1 MATPPLPFDGAQLQ
15 VLVSLLSQMGGGI
28 NPTLMSSAYPNNV
41 SPAGIKSSFSPEI
54 LMASGLVSPDVLNQ
68 LTATELS
75 NLQTKY
81 AGNIQSRLPYEASDA
96 VLSKYTSKYL
106 GNDIVSSFM
115 QSAFDRISSGAET
128 ADTVLARINE
138 SKETPSEVKDALAKI
153 TPDLD
158 GFSQSVI
165 KRNDALAKFEY
176 DQQGQ
181 LNTLGPAPTAADARM
196 ALYDKM
202 GVPQMALLGDPN
214 AAYEFDASNFVDK
227 EKIAA
232 YENAYRDALIAQNN
246 ARANTS
252 GAVAQ
257 GNLQNSYSMKG
268 LEEQARLYAENA
280 TKDMKTNS
288 AWTEDLGSILGT
300 TVGGLGVGAAAGAT
314 PTLGI
319 GAPFGAAVGGASGLI
334 GGIVDWATGRNDDKY
349 KKAKEEAL
357 KAAYDK
363 ELARLQL
370 ESPPIGLDE
379 MRIKYSPDYRNAS
392 AKAKSAK
399 VDVSLQNAY
408 GRLVADALSQQLT
421 SRGITP
427 YSQNLNQLLGYA
439 IQTAKK

>member
-15 VLVSLLSQMGGGI
+15 ILISLLSQMGGGI

-68 LTATELS
+68 LTAAQLADLTSE
-75 NLQTKY
+75 Y

-196 ALYDKM
+196 ALFDKL

-214 AAYEFDASNFVDK
+214 AAYEFDPSNFVDK

-232 YENAYRDALIAQNN
+232 YEKALRDARVAQNN

-252 GAVAQ
+252 GAIAQ
-257 GNLQNSYSMKG
+257 GNLQNSYSMKA

-280 TKDMKTNS
+280 VKDMKTNS
-288 AWTEDLGSILGT
+288 AWTEDLGSIFGT
-300 TVGGLGVGAAAGAT
+300 TAAGIGVGAAAGAT

-334 GGIVDWATGRNDDKY
+334 GGIFDWATGRNDDKY

-357 KAAYDK
+357 KVAYDK
-363 ELARLQL
+363 ELARLKM
-370 ESPPIGLDE
+370 ESPSLNLEE
-379 MRIKYSPDYRNAS
+379 MRLKYSPDYRVTVENA
-392 AKAKSAK
+392 KRAKSNIA
-399 VDVSLQNAY
+399 SEQAY
-408 GRLVADALSQQLT
+408 GQQVADALAKELT

-439 IQTAKK
+439 IQTAK

>member
-15 VLVSLLSQMGGGI
+15 VLISLLSQMGGGI

-68 LTATELS
+68 LTAAQLADLKSE
-75 NLQTKY
+75 Y

-196 ALYDKM
+196 ALFDKL

-214 AAYEFDASNFVDK
+214 AAYEFDPSNFVDK
-227 EKIAA
+227 EKITG
-232 YENAYRDALIAQNN
+232 YEKALRDAVIAQNN
-246 ARANTS
+246 ARANAS
-252 GAVAQ
+252 GAIAQ
-257 GNLQNSYSMKG
+257 GNLQNSYSMKA

-288 AWTEDLGSILGT
+288 AWTEDLGSIFGT
-300 TVGGLGVGAAAGAT
+300 TAAGLGVGAAAGAT

-357 KAAYDK
+357 KVAYDK
-363 ELARLQL
+363 ELARLKM
-370 ESPPIGLDE
+370 ESPSLSLEE
-379 MRIKYSPDYRNAS
+379 MRVKYSPDYRVTVENA
-392 AKAKSAK
+392 KRAKSNIA
-399 VDVSLQNAY
+399 LEQAY
-408 GRLVADALSQQLT
+408 GQQVADALAKELT

-439 IQTAKK
+439 IQTAK

>member
-15 VLVSLLSQMGGGI
+15 TLISLLSQMGGGI
-28 NPTLMSSAYPNNV
+28 NPSLMSSAYPNNV
-41 SPAGIKSSFSPEI
+41 SPSGVKSSFSPEI
-54 LMASGLVSPDVLNQ
+54 LMASGLVSPEMLNQ

-181 LNTLGPAPTAADARM
+181 LNTLGPAPTASDARM

-214 AAYEFDASNFVDK
+214 AAYQFDPSTFVDK
-227 EKIAA
+227 EKMTG
-232 YENAYRDALIAQNN
+232 YENTLRDALIAQSN

-288 AWTEDLGSILGT
+288 AWTEDLGSI
-300 TVGGLGVGAAAGAT
+300 VGKTAAFGAAGAAAGAI
-314 PTLGI
+314 PTIGV
-319 GAPFGAAVGGASGLI
+319 GAPFAGAVGLGSGLVA
-334 GGIVDWATGRNDDKY
+334 GLVDWATGSNDDKY

-363 ELARLQL
+363 ELARLKL

-379 MRIKYSPDYRNAS
+379 MRVKYSPDYRIAS
-392 AKAKSAK
+392 ANAHKAKT
-399 VDVSLQNAY
+399 DVSLQNAY

-421 SRGITP
+421 ARGITP
-427 YSQNLNQLLGYA
+427 YAQNLNQLLGYA
-439 IQTAKK
+439 VQTAKK

>member
-15 VLVSLLSQMGGGI
+15 VLISLLSQMGGGI

-68 LTATELS
+68 LTAAQLADLKSE
-75 NLQTKY
+75 Y

-196 ALYDKM
+196 ALFDKL
-202 GVPQMALLGDPN
+202 GVPQLALLGDPN
-214 AAYEFDASNFVDK
+214 AAYEFDPSDFVDK
-227 EKIAA
+227 EKMAA
-232 YENAYRDALIAQNN
+232 YENALRDARVAQNS
-246 ARANTS
+246 ARADTS
-252 GAVAQ
+252 GAIAQ
-257 GNLQNSYSMKG
+257 GNLQNSYSMKA

-280 TKDMKTNS
+280 VKDMKTNS
-288 AWTEDLGSILGT
+288 AWTEDLGSIFGT
-300 TVGGLGVGAAAGAT
+300 TAAGLGVGAAAGAT

-334 GGIVDWATGRNDDKY
+334 GGIFDWATGRNDDKY

-357 KAAYDK
+357 KVAYDK
-363 ELARLQL
+363 ELARLKM
-370 ESPPIGLDE
+370 ESPSLNLEE
-379 MRIKYSPDYRNAS
+379 MRLKYSPDYRVTVENA
-392 AKAKSAK
+392 KRAKSNIA
-399 VDVSLQNAY
+399 SEQAY
-408 GRLVADALSQQLT
+408 GQQVADALAKELT

-439 IQTAKK
+439 IQTAK

>member
-15 VLVSLLSQMGGGI
+15 VLISLLSQMGGGI

-68 LTATELS
+68 LTAAQLADLTSE
-75 NLQTKY
+75 Y

-196 ALYDKM
+196 ALFDKL
-202 GVPQMALLGDPN
+202 GVPQLALLGDPN
-214 AAYEFDASNFVDK
+214 AAYEFDPSDFVDK
-227 EKIAA
+227 EKMAA
-232 YENAYRDALIAQNN
+232 YENALRDARVAQNS
-246 ARANTS
+246 ARADTS
-252 GAVAQ
+252 GAIAQ
-257 GNLQNSYSMKG
+257 GNLQNSYSMKA

-280 TKDMKTNS
+280 VKDMKTNS
-288 AWTEDLGSILGT
+288 AWTEDLGSIFGT
-300 TVGGLGVGAAAGAT
+300 TAAGLGVGAAAGAT

-334 GGIVDWATGRNDDKY
+334 GGIFDWATGRNDDKY

-357 KAAYDK
+357 KVAYDK
-363 ELARLQL
+363 ELARLKM
-370 ESPPIGLDE
+370 ESPSLSLEE
-379 MRIKYSPDYRNAS
+379 MRLKYSPDYRIAVENA
-392 AKAKSAK
+392 KRVKSNIA
-399 VDVSLQNAY
+399 SEQAY
-408 GRLVADALSQQLT
+408 GQQVADALAKELT

-439 IQTAKK
+439 IQTAK